1 MSVLEALLRSPR
13 FEVIPAKGTEQAVV
27 QWVPAGMT
35 VTVTASPVKGLEPTI
50 ELAERLA
57 ARGYRVVPHLAARS
71 VASDAHLAEI
81 VGRLQACGV
90 DDVFVPG
97 GDASHPAG
105 PFDSALPL
113 LERLAELGGPFS
125 RVGITGYP
133 ERHPKIHD
141 DITIQAMW
149 DKRRYATYIVSNVCF
164 DAAGLGRW
172 MQRIRARGVT
182 LPLYV
187 GLAGP
192 AERTRLLRMAAVAGA
207 SESARFI
214 TRHPGWILRF
224 WMPGGYSPDRLLE
237 RAAPVLAAPESGV
250 AGLHLFTFNQ
260 LQQAE
265 QWRRAALE
273 RTGIDNPQRLAG

>member
-1 MSVLEALLRSPR
+1 MSVLAGLLSGPR
-13 FEVIPAKGTEQAVV
+13 YEVIPAKGTEQAVV
-27 QWVPAGMT
+27 DWVPSGAT

-50 ELAERLA
+50 GLAEKLA
-57 ARGYRVVPHLAARS
+57 GRGYRVVPHLAARS
-71 VASDAHLAEI
+71 VASQAHLDGI
-81 VGRLQACGV
+81 VARLTACGV
-90 DDVFVPG
+90 DDVFMPG
-97 GDASHPAG
+97 GDATDPAG
-105 PFDSALPL
+105 PFDGALAL
-113 LERLAELGGPFS
+113 LQRLEEMGRPFG

-133 ERHPKIHD
+133 ESHPKIGD
-141 DITIQAMW
+141 DVTVQAMW
-149 DKRRYATYIVSNVCF
+149 DKRRYASYIVSNVTF

-172 MQRIRARGVT
+172 IGRVRARGVT

-207 SESARFI
+207 AESARFI

-224 WMPGGYSPDRLLE
+224 WVPGGYSPDRFLD
-237 RAAPVLAAPESGV
+237 RAAPAITAPDAGV

-265 QWRRAALE
+265 RWRRAALE
-273 RTGIDNPQRLAG
+273 RTGIDQPLLAG

>member
-1 MSVLEALLRSPR
+1 VGGLNELLASPR
-13 FEVIPAKGTEQAVV
+13 FEVIPAKGTEQAVAE
-27 QWVPAGMT
+27 WVPAGMT

-71 VASDAHLAEI
+71 VASHAHLAEI
-81 VGRLQACGV
+81 AQRLRACGV

-97 GDASHPAG
+97 GDAPHPAG

-113 LERLAELGGPFS
+113 LERLAEMGGPFS
-125 RVGITGYP
+125 RIGITGYP

-172 MQRIRARGVT
+172 IQRIRARGVT

-224 WMPGGYSPDRLLE
+224 WVPGGYSPDRLLE
-237 RAAPVLAAPESGV
+237 RAAAILATPGSGV

-273 RTGIDNPQRLAG
+273 RTGIDKPLLAG

>member
-1 MSVLEALLRSPR
+1 
-13 FEVIPAKGTEQAVV
+13 VIPAKAVEQAVAE
-27 QWVPAGMT
+27 WVPTGMT
-35 VTVTASPVKGLEPTI
+35 VTVTASPVKGLDPTI
-50 ELAERLA
+50 ELTERLR
-57 ARGYRVVPHLAARS
+57 ARGYPVVPHLAARS
-71 VASDAHLAEI
+71 VASEAHLTEI
-81 VGRLQACGV
+81 VGRLKACGV

-105 PFDSALPL
+105 PFDGALPL
-113 LERLAELGGPFS
+113 LERLADLGSPFG
-125 RVGITGYP
+125 RIGITGYP
-133 ERHPKIHD
+133 ESHPKIHD
-141 DITIQAMW
+141 DVLIQAMW
-149 DKRRYATYIVSNVCF
+149 DKRRHASYIVSNVCF
-164 DAAGLGRW
+164 DPAALARW
-172 MQRIRARGVT
+172 IQRIRARGIT

-224 WMPGGYSPDRLLE
+224 WVPGGYSPDRLLD
-237 RAAPVLAAPESGV
+237 RASAVLAAPDSRV
-250 AGLHLFTFNQ
+250 AGLHIFTFNQ

-273 RTGIDNPQRLAG
+273 RTGIDTTRLAG